1 MEPTQNYETSAFN
14 TQTPGKYPEDNLSAL
29 IIFLFQEVPLRYVRT
44 SVSIKF
50 KLMLKHRYFSEGM
63 KIHVN
68 FTCRQWVS
76 IDNPSVPLNVIR
88 AHVNAKHRQ
97 AQ

>member
-1 MEPTQNYETSAFN
+1 MS
-14 TQTPGKYPEDNLSAL
+14 NLEKDHVSRSL
-29 IIFLFQEVPLRYVRT
+29 VYYVRT

-50 KLMLKHRYFSEGM
+50 KLVNEHRYLCEVM

-76 IDNPSVPLNVIR
+76 IDDPPVPLNLIWVHI
-88 AHVNAKHRQ
+88 NANHRQ
-97 AQ
+97 AH

>member
-1 MEPTQNYETSAFN
+1 MYLLMIQQVMS
-14 TQTPGKYPEDNLSAL
+14 NLEIDHVSRSL
-29 IIFLFQEVPLRYVRT
+29 VCFVRT

-50 KLMLKHRYFSEGM
+50 KLVNEHRYLGEVM

-76 IDNPSVPLNVIR
+76 VDDSSAPLNLIWVHANANHR
-88 AHVNAKHRQ
+88 PAH
-97 AQ
+97 